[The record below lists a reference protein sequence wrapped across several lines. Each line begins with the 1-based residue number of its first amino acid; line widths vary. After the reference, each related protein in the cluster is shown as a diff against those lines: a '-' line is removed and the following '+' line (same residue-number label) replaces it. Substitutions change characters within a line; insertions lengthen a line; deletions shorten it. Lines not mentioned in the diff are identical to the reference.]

1 MYIADAG
8 LGIIRVDTV
17 DLSSYTI
24 MDAQGLIEKKRR
36 SKKKKYINL
45 CIYFFIAW
53 NKFPYGILVHNDTI
67 YFTEDIS
74 MYSWKEPHTED
85 TAINPIYINAT
96 SYLSLSHFILFHLI

>member
-36 SKKKKYINL
+36 SKKKKIHKFMHL
-45 CIYFFIAW
+45 FF
-53 NKFPYGILVHNDTI
+53 
-67 YFTEDIS
+67 
-74 MYSWKEPHTED
+74 YSLE
-85 TAINPIYINAT
+85 
-96 SYLSLSHFILFHLI
+96 